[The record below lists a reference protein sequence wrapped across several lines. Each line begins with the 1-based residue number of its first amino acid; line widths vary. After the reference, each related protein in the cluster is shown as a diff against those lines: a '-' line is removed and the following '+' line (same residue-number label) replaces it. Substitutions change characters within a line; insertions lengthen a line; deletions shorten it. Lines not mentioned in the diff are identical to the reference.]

1 MTKKLLLSALIL
13 MAFSTLNVSSQ
24 VRKAARNQKQ
34 RIHQGV
40 QSGEIT
46 PGERA
51 RIAAKERDVR
61 QEVREA
67 KADGVI
73 TIDEK
78 RDIRH
83 EQKQASRTIYRTK
96 HNAKDRK

>member
-1 MTKKLLLSALIL
+1 MTKQILFSITLL
-13 MAFSTLNVSSQ
+13 MAIATVNVSAQ
-24 VRKAARNQKQ
+24 ARKNQ

-40 QSGEIT
+40 KSGEIT

-51 RIAAKERDVR
+51 RIASKERDVR

-67 KADGVI
+67 KADGVV

-78 RDIRH
+78 REIRK
-83 EQKQASRTIYRTK
+83 EKNEASRTIYRTK
-96 HNAKDRK
+96 HNNRVRK